1 MSNVDTLTKVK
12 LTVRALEP
20 LDDKIWYKT
29 TQCIARGLM
38 SVRKINISYRNQYS
52 MSIPGFMPNIGNAFG
67 QRGGDILSPGLDF
80 AFGMIG
86 DSYLNKAMENNW
98 LLMNDS
104 VATPAT
110 TNGMENTQIRV
121 TLEPVR
127 DFKIDLTASHSRN
140 KARNIQYMYEGC
152 PTTES
157 GSLNMTTIS
166 LKTAFEGMGNA
177 NNGFKSSAFEKFCNS
192 LDGFRQKVENTYKG
206 TKYPEGTTHAGETF
220 NPENGAVN
228 KYSADV
234 MIPAFLNA
242 YTNMGSGGLKLFPT
256 LAKVLPNWTVRYS
269 GLSKLPW
276 IRDHFKS
283 VNINHGYKSIYAIGS
298 YSTFNTYHEYMD
310 GRGFINDAATG
321 NPIPSSRYNIS
332 MVSINEA
339 FSPLLGVDVT
349 LHNELTCK
357 VEYRKTRVLNLS
369 MTSVQINETMSND
382 WVVGLGYR
390 INNFNPFGPKKK
402 HIKKKPSE
410 TQGKNSSSNKK
421 NNRSSFNSALNL
433 RLDFSYR
440 KQAAISRDI
449 SSMMSS
455 ASSGNTAMKLSFMAD
470 YSLSKVLTMSFYYDR
485 QTNTPLLSSN
495 SYPTTTSDFGLS
507 VKFSL
512 NK

>member
-1 MSNVDTLTKVK
+1 
-12 LTVRALEP
+12 
-20 LDDKIWYKT
+20 
-29 TQCIARGLM
+29 
-38 SVRKINISYRNQYS
+38 
-52 MSIPGFMPNIGNAFG
+52 
-67 QRGGDILSPGLDF
+67 
-80 AFGMIG
+80 
-86 DSYLNKAMENNW
+86 
-98 LLMNDS
+98 MN
-104 VATPAT
+104 
-110 TNGMENTQIRV
+110 
-121 TLEPVR
+121 
-127 DFKIDLTASHSRN
+127 
-140 KARNIQYMYEGC
+140 
-152 PTTES
+152 
-157 GSLNMTTIS
+157 
-166 LKTAFEGMGNA
+166 
-177 NNGFKSSAFEKFCNS
+177 
-192 LDGFRQKVENTYKG
+192 
-206 TKYPEGTTHAGETF
+206 
-220 NPENGAVN
+220 
-228 KYSADV
+228 
-234 MIPAFLNA
+234 
-242 YTNMGSGGLKLFPT
+242 
-256 LAKVLPNWTVRYS
+256 
-269 GLSKLPW
+269 
-276 IRDHFKS
+276 
-283 VNINHGYKSIYAIGS
+283 
-298 YSTFNTYHEYMD
+298 

-339 FSPLLGVDVT
+339 FSPLLGIDVT

-402 HIKKKPSE
+402 HVKKKLSD
-410 TQGKNSSSNKK
+410 TQTNNNNSSSKK

-449 SSMMSS
+449 STMMSS

-470 YSLSKVLTMSFYYDR
+470 YALSKVLTMSFYYDR